1 MLETMQ
7 DEALHVKYEK
17 VGQEPAV
24 ADVQLDDRKTTIQ
37 ELMMEHFKDEKNGK
51 FAYELFKL
59 LKEDKIDEA
68 LELSDKELKKDGNR
82 P

>member
-7 DEALHVKYEK
+7 SEALHVKYEK
-17 VGQEPAV
+17 VGQEPTV
-24 ADVQLDDRKTTIQ
+24 ADVHLDDRKTTIQ
-37 ELMMEHFKDEKNGK
+37 ELMMEHFEDEKNGK

>member
-7 DEALHVKYEK
+7 DGALHIKYEK
-17 VGQEPAV
+17 VQQEPV
-24 ADVQLDDRKTTIQ
+24 TNADVQLDDHKTTIQ
-37 ELMMEHFKDEKNGK
+37 ELMMEHFEEEETGK

-68 LELSDKELKKDGNR
+68 LELSDKELKKE
-82 P
+82 